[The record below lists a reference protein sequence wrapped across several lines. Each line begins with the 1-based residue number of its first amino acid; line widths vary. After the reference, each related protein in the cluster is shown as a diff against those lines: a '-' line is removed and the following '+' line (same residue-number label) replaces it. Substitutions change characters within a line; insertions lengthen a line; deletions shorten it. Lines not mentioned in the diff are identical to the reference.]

1 MSTAAN
7 DPVMTTPGRLP
18 FNTLVMAIVIACS
31 FFMETLDSTVLVT
44 AIPQMAKS
52 FGVRPVDLGL
62 SITAYVLSMAVV
74 TPCSAWIAD
83 RFGARTIYACAI
95 VLFTASSVGC
105 GLAHGFW
112 PFIAARAVQGL
123 GGALM
128 SPVGRIVQLRQT
140 SKSDLVRAITI
151 ATAPGLVAP
160 VLGPPIGG
168 FITTYFSW
176 PWIFF
181 LNVPIGFIGVFMV
194 LKFCP
199 NTRSDNPK
207 PFDRTGFF
215 LNGFALA
222 CLVYG
227 LADLGSSP
235 EWQQPAGLTVL
246 GFVIGAFAI
255 RHGLR
260 AAHPLIP
267 LTTICVRSFRLT
279 SVTAGLLLR
288 LAAFCIPFILPLLF
302 QIGFGLSAFLS
313 GLLFLGHTVG
323 DLAAKAITARVQ
335 RTLGFRNVLIYLS
348 IAFAVSLGACALF
361 TAQTPFAVMFA
372 VLFVS
377 GSMRSLLYTAL
388 GTLAYA
394 DMPREEMGNAS
405 VLAAMMLQLNRALGI
420 SLIAIVMNV
429 SSVLRGAA
437 MMGIPDFRIGIL
449 VVAVLTGISVFWWRT
464 LPVGVGSEVS
474 GHRAG

>member
-1 MSTAAN
+1 M
-7 DPVMTTPGRLP
+7 
-18 FNTLVMAIVIACS
+18 
-31 FFMETLDSTVLVT
+31 
-44 AIPQMAKS
+44 
-52 FGVRPVDLGL
+52 RPVDLGL
-62 SITAYVLSMAVV
+62 SITAYVVSMAVV

-83 RFGARTIYACAI
+83 RFGARTVYALAI
-95 VLFTASSVGC
+95 VLFTVSSVAC
-105 GLAHGFW
+105 GMAHGFW

-140 SKSDLVRAITI
+140 QKSDLVRAITI

-168 FITTYFSW
+168 FITTYFAW

-199 NTRSDNPK
+199 NTRADIRK
-207 PFDRTGFF
+207 PFDRVGFV
-215 LNGFALA
+215 LNGVALA

-227 LADLGSSP
+227 LADLGASSA
-235 EWQQPAGLTVL
+235 WQVPAALTCVGLVCGVL
-246 GFVIGAFAI
+246 AI
-255 RHGLR
+255 RHAR
-260 AAHPLIP
+260 NVEHPLIP
-267 LTTICVRSFRLT
+267 LGTMRIKTFRLT
-279 SVTAGLLLR
+279 AVTAGLLLR

-302 QIGFGLSAFLS
+302 QIGFGMSAFLS
-313 GLLFLGHTVG
+313 GLLFLGHTIG
-323 DLAAKAITARVQ
+323 DLSAKSVTARVQ

-348 IAFAVSLGACALF
+348 GAFAVSLALCALF
-361 TAQTPFAVMFA
+361 TAHTPFALMFV

-377 GSMRSLLYTAL
+377 GIFRSLLYTAL

-394 DMPREEMGNAS
+394 DMPREEMGSAS
-405 VLAAMMLQLNRALGI
+405 VLAAMMLQLNRAFGI

-429 SSVLRGAA
+429 SAAARGAA
-437 MMGIPDFRIGIL
+437 AMGVPDFRIGIL
-449 VVAVLTGISVFWWRT
+449 AVAVLTGASVYWWRQ

-474 GHRAG
+474 GHKA